1 MFFFDEDI
9 FTRNGSWIEQL
20 NKSEE
25 TTAPDDRN
33 ISHYWKHQYGL
44 FRHSIS
50 YLTSW
55 IANKIASLFLF
66 FFHSKRD
73 VQWCYLLVDCQIGW
87 SCFSHFFSF
96 SPSSSS
102 SFFPTRPQPTS
113 GRLFDDDDS
122 ASNKKT
128 HAREREREE
137 EARLRAIGRSPSIV
151 NHEHGK
157 GRTENTAILINDGQI
172 ESIKRRESVSKK
184 HFLDQLICMGE
195 CERD

>member
-1 MFFFDEDI
+1 MWYYNKILMQLLAWRWSKVEMSYLLSDYRKTWIELRRKKQSRCFFFDEDI

-102 SFFPTRPQPTS
+102 SSFFPTRPQPTS

-128 HAREREREE
+128 HARAREREK
-137 EARLRAIGRSPSIV
+137 RKHDYVLSGVHLR
-151 NHEHGK
+151 
-157 GRTENTAILINDGQI
+157 
-172 ESIKRRESVSKK
+172 
-184 HFLDQLICMGE
+184 
-195 CERD
+195 